1 MRKKNSEQKNKSN
14 NSNTIF
20 KFLKPFRNSIIV
32 VIILSLSLNLLT
44 LTLPRIAARGID
56 DLILSRFNATDFTI
70 VFGGV
75 IALILLLGVILSV
88 LGNIVSEQIAASLRK
103 QVVDSISHQSFSFVS
118 KVSASRILTSINS
131 DVEAVKNLISQGI
144 VVLFA
149 SIVLLFGSAIS
160 LLSINWQLA
169 LPVLLTIPALLISFT
184 FIFGKLGKLFTQSQ
198 ENIDVLNRVINES
211 IVGSALVRVLN
222 SVSEEDKKFDEFN
235 LKSKDITLKIVYGFA
250 LLVPII
256 SLLSG
261 LAGVAVLWFGG
272 NSIID
277 GNLSIGDYQA
287 FFSYIGTFI
296 TPVLTIG
303 FLGTV
308 FGRAF
313 ASYKRI
319 LEITEAKVEKYSGDK
334 ILEISGDIKF
344 ENVTL
349 QYGERL
355 VLKDVN
361 FHIQQGTRNAIVG
374 PTASGK
380 TQLIYVIAGLM
391 QPTQGSIKFDNND
404 IKDLDIELIQSKIG
418 IVFQDS
424 IIFNT
429 TFKENIIFDNDI
441 SESSLQ
447 KAIDTAELHDLI
459 EALPQGIDTIITE
472 RGTSLS
478 GGQKQRL
485 TLARALVLE
494 PKLLLLD
501 DFTAR
506 VDINTEKRI
515 LENIQKNY
523 SNTTLISVT
532 QKIKPIEDFDQVIL
546 IMEGEILATG
556 KHADLI
562 ESSVEYRQIYNS
574 QQTAN
579 I

>member
-1 MRKKNSEQKNKSN
+1 MNKKNIKQKSKPN

-20 KFLKPFRNSIIV
+20 KFLKPFRNSIILV
-32 VIILSLSLNLLT
+32 VILSLALNLLT
-44 LTLPRIAARGID
+44 LTLPRIASRGID
-56 DLILSRFNATDFTI
+56 DLIFSRFNSTDFTI

-75 IALILLLGVILSV
+75 ILLILILGVILSI

-103 QVVDSISHQSFSFVS
+103 QIINSISHQSFGFVS
-118 KVSASRILTSINS
+118 KVSVSRILTSINS

-169 LPVLLTIPALLISFT
+169 VPVLLIIPALLISFT
-184 FIFGKLGKLFTQSQ
+184 FIFGKLGKLFTKSQ
-198 ENIDVLNRVINES
+198 ENIDGLNRVINES

-250 LLVPII
+250 FLVPII

-272 NSIID
+272 NAIID
-277 GNLSIGDYQA
+277 GSLSIGDYQA

-319 LEITEAKVEKYSGDK
+319 LEISEAKVEKYSGEK
-334 ILEISGDIKF
+334 NIEVSGDIKF

-355 VLKDVN
+355 VLKDVS

-380 TQLIYVIAGLM
+380 TQLIYLIAGLM
-391 QPTQGSIKFDNND
+391 QPTEGVIKFNNFD
-404 IKDLDIELIQSKIG
+404 IKDLDIEAIQNQMG

-424 IIFNT
+424 IIFNAS
-429 TFKENIIFDNDI
+429 FKENIIFDNQI
-441 SESSLQ
+441 SDESLQ
-447 KAIDTAELHDLI
+447 KAISTAELHDLL
-459 EALPQGIDTIITE
+459 ETLPQGINTIISE

-485 TLARALVLE
+485 TLARALVQE
-494 PKLLLLD
+494 PKVLLLD

-532 QKIKPIEDFDQVIL
+532 QKIKPVEDFDQVIL

-556 KHADLI
+556 KHSYLI
-562 ESSVEYRQIYNS
+562 ENSVEYRQIYNS
-574 QQTAN
+574 QQSAN